1 MDARRYRMVVTSR
14 TDYVRTGALVDE
26 KLRHWLAQPPK
37 RYNVDTFAEGRNE
50 PAE

>member
-26 KLRHWLAQPPK
+26 QLRHRLHHWSP
-37 RYNVDTFAEGRNE
+37 RRGRG
-50 PAE
+50 